1 MESEW
6 RWLKDGEEYFSDSFF
21 SFAEIIA
28 VISENKRKVQCII
41 FWVVDEIV
49 LTLLDSVDKT
59 VADVTFHNYLDN
71 LQKAVGTQ

>member
-6 RWLKDGEEYFSDSFF
+6 GWLKDGEEYFSDSFF
-21 SFAEIIA
+21 SFGEIIA
-28 VISENKRKVQCII
+28 VISEKRKVQCII

-49 LTLLDSVDKT
+49 LTLLDCGDKT
-59 VADVTFHNYLDN
+59 VADVNFHSYLYN